1 MVVFIWKERVNLLYL
16 TVKESIHDN
25 NELEQHIRSLLIQRI
40 RTIAV
45 HDFVFIIDKMTKTAV
60 GKIYTQSLKEDKKK
74 IEEYHKQLEEN
85 NHDEVISEFS
95 ISIAKLCE

>member
-1 MVVFIWKERVNLLYL
+1 MNLLYL

-25 NELEQHIRSLLIQRI
+25 NEFEQHIRSLLIQRI
-40 RTIAV
+40 RIIAV
-45 HDFVFIIDKMTKTAV
+45 LDFVFIIDKMTKTAV
-60 GKIYTQSLKEDKKK
+60 GKIYTPTLKEDKKK

-85 NHDEVISEFS
+85 NDEVISEFC